1 MAVAAVMSLVLVS
14 LVVSMLLCPLPYVWR
29 MCSYRLLVAVAVVVS
44 AALASAAAAA
54 AALVRGP
61 RPLLCGR
68 VLRVGHP
75 ERACVHAVV
84 AAVGAALALAL

>member
-1 MAVAAVMSLVLVS
+1 MSLVLVS

-54 AALVRGP
+54 AAAALVRGP